1 MQIPQNRIKPVGNHG
16 NFENTLL
23 LKIMEEYFA
32 FYFNHLL
39 IRTGLPI
46 VLFRQKKLY
55 CSGAAGFVGKSF
67 DFERFLKYHS

>member
-1 MQIPQNRIKPVGNHG
+1 MQNPQNRIKPVGNHL

-23 LKIMEEYFA
+23 FKIMEEYYA
-32 FYFNHLL
+32 FLL

-46 VLFRQKKLY
+46 VVFRQKKMY

-67 DFERFLKYHS
+67 DFGRFFFEIS